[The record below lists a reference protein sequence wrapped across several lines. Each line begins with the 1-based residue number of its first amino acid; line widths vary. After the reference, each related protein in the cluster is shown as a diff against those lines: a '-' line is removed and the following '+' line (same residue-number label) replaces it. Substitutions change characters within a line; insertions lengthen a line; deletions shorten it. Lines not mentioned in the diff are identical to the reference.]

1 MMKQDRNRKT
11 AIRIGMAVSVVIV
24 VIGIAGIVS
33 YFVQLK
39 RVKQTTQEIREAAED
54 NSELGNQDSELQAVE
69 GTSVPEFTE
78 VPELTEVHEVTPVA
92 EEVRTAAA
100 NENLLLPVD
109 YPDGLQVNERIRKAR
124 KKSQYVMGWLKMD
137 DLDEPVAQ
145 KDNNFF
151 LDHDA
156 AGLHNING
164 AIFMDENTKL
174 LTRPYTVFLYGH
186 NMKSG
191 AMFGNLRKYR
201 KAEYCQTHRDI
212 SFETLYEADG
222 VGLAAPQVG
231 ILKRI
236 VVIDIGEGPLVFVNP
251 VITMTDGEQ
260 CGSEGCLSVPGKAGM
275 VTRPNYVKVEA
286 YDENMEKFELEGTEL
301 LARAIC
307 HECDHLDG
315 KLYVDL
321 VEGELADVSEEEE

>member
-1 MMKQDRNRKT
+1 M
-11 AIRIGMAVSVVIV
+11 AIR
-24 VIGIAGIVS
+24 
-33 YFVQLK
+33 
-39 RVKQTTQEIREAAED
+39 
-54 NSELGNQDSELQAVE
+54 N
-69 GTSVPEFTE
+69 
-78 VPELTEVHEVTPVA
+78 
-92 EEVRTAAA
+92 VRTMGDPI
-100 NENLLLPVD
+100 LTK
-109 YPDGLQVNERIRKAR
+109 KAKEVKEITGR
-124 KKSQYVMGWLKMD
+124 TKSLIEDMLETMY
-137 DLDEPVAQ
+137 
-145 KDNNFF
+145 
-151 LDHDA
+151 
-156 AGLHNING
+156 
-164 AIFMDENTKL
+164 
-174 LTRPYTVFLYGH
+174 
-186 NMKSG
+186 
-191 AMFGNLRKYR
+191 
-201 KAEYCQTHRDI
+201 EY
-212 SFETLYEADG
+212 DG

-260 CGSEGCLSVPGKAGM
+260 CGSEGCLSVPGNAGM